1 MTPRATARLQFHAGF
16 TLDDAVGVVP
26 YLSRLGI
33 SHLYA
38 SPITTARRGS
48 THGYD
53 VVDPTR
59 INPELGGE
67 PALGRLSEALQQ
79 HGMGLVLDI
88 VPNHMAVG
96 GSDNPWWLD
105 VLEHGRASPYAH
117 WFDIEW
123 QPIEPGLAGKM
134 LMPFLGGP
142 YGEIL
147 ESGELVL
154 RFDEGMGAFFVAY
167 HDHRF
172 PLSPESQR
180 DLAGDVTRALAA
192 HDPLLEDGR
201 RRLHALLERQH
212 YRLSSWRLASDALNW
227 RRFFDIT
234 GLAGFRVEVPA
245 AFEASHALILRLY
258 AAGVIDGVRID
269 HVDGLAHPR
278 GYCHKLRQ
286 RLRAARPG
294 AEPLIWVEKILAPE
308 EALPAAWLTDG
319 TSGYDFMDEVAAVL
333 HDPDGAEP
341 LGRVWAGISGSD
353 ADCATEVLAARRQI
367 LRESLGAEAT
377 LAALAFKR
385 TADASPRQRDFGLD
399 AIRRVLTELVVHV
412 ATYRPYLGAGAR
424 SATDTGLIRQA
435 IARARPELPSTDGA
449 LLEAFDAWL
458 GAEPISALPAAQRPA
473 RIAAQRRFQHLT
485 APLAAKSMEDTAF
498 YRYGRLLSRNEVG
511 ADPAIF
517 AITPERFHAAQVAR
531 AAALPRALLATA
543 THDHKR
549 GEDLRA
555 RLAVLSEMPGAWEY
569 ALRGWIAT
577 SSPPD
582 AAVAAMLL
590 QMMVGAWPLDLRTGD
605 AVRLHAFADRLAAWQ
620 RKALREAK
628 RRSRWTLPDEAYET
642 ACEAYLRRL
651 LTPGPVLADIAAFAE
666 RIAPAG
672 AVNSLS
678 QSLLRCTAPGVPD
691 LYQGTEFWDLS
702 LVDPDNRRPVD
713 WAAREVALDAAMSPA
728 SAIQHWQDGRVKQA
742 VIGMALRCRREV
754 ASLFAQGSYEPLEV
768 AGPRSAHVLGFRRQW
783 GDAEAIIVTT
793 RLPATL
799 LGRETRPWV
808 APSAWHGTTIR
819 LAADTAAG
827 WRDAMTGTMHAGR
840 DGGLAVAQLLSE
852 LPICLLMAEKP
863 A

>member
-16 TLDDAVGVVP
+16 TLDDAVAVVP
-26 YLSRLGI
+26 YLSGLGI
-33 SHLYA
+33 SHIYA

-59 INPELGGE
+59 VNPELGGE
-67 PALGRLSEALQQ
+67 PALGRLGEALQR

-96 GSDNPWWLD
+96 GGDNPWWLD
-105 VLEHGRASPYAH
+105 VLEHGRASPHAS
-117 WFDIEW
+117 WFDVEW

-134 LMPFLGGP
+134 LVPFLGGT
-142 YGEIL
+142 YGETL

-154 RFDEGMGAFFVAY
+154 RFDEGMGVFFVAY

-172 PLSPESQR
+172 RLSPESQR
-180 DLAGDVTRALAA
+180 DLTDDVATVLAM
-192 HDPLLEDGR
+192 HDPMREDGR
-201 RRLHALLERQH
+201 GRLHALLERQH

-245 AFEASHALILRLY
+245 AFEASHALILRLH
-258 AAGVIDGVRID
+258 ADGVIDGVRID
-269 HVDGLAHPR
+269 HVDGLADPR
-278 GYCHKLRQ
+278 GYCRKLRR

-294 AEPLIWVEKILAPE
+294 AEPLIWVEKILAPG

-333 HDPDGAEP
+333 HDPNGAEP
-341 LGRVWAGISGSD
+341 LGRIWAGMSGSS
-353 ADCATEVLAARRQI
+353 ADFATEVLAARRQI

-399 AIRRVLTELVVHV
+399 AIRRVLTELVVQV
-412 ATYRPYLGAGAR
+412 ATYRSYLGAGRR
-424 SATDTGLIRQA
+424 SAADTRLIRQA
-435 IARARPELPSTDGA
+435 IARARPDLPSTDGA

-458 GAEPISALPAAQRPA
+458 GAEPVSALPVVQRPA

-517 AITPERFHAAQVAR
+517 AITPERFHAAQAAR

-582 AAVAAMLL
+582 TAAAAMLL
-590 QMMVGAWPLDLRTGD
+590 QMMVGAWPLDLRMED
-605 AVRLHAFADRLAAWQ
+605 AAGLRAFADRLAAWQ

-651 LTPGPVLADIAAFAE
+651 LTAGPLLADIAAFAE

-672 AVNSLS
+672 AVNGLS
-678 QSLLRCTAPGVPD
+678 QCLLRCTAPGMPD

-702 LVDPDNRRPVD
+702 LVDPDNRRAVD
-713 WAAREVALDAAMSPA
+713 WAAREVALNAAMPPA
-728 SAIQHWQDGRVKQA
+728 SAMHHWRDGLVKQA
-742 VIGMALRCRREV
+742 VIGAALRCRREA
-754 ASLFAQGSYEPLEV
+754 ASLFAHGSYEPLTVE
-768 AGPRSAHVLGFRRQW
+768 GPRSAHVLGFRRRW

-793 RLPATL
+793 RLPAAL
-799 LGRETRPWV
+799 LGLETLPLV
-808 APSAWHGTTIR
+808 PTTAWHGTAIR
-819 LAADTAAG
+819 LADDAAAQ
-827 WRDAMTGTMHAGR
+827 WRDAMTGAMHAGQN
-840 DGGLAVAQLLSE
+840 GSLAVARLLSE
-852 LPICLLMAEKP
+852 LPVCLLMAETP

>member
-33 SHLYA
+33 SHIYA
-38 SPITTARRGS
+38 SPITTARCGS

-53 VVDPTR
+53 VADPTR
-59 INPELGGE
+59 VNPELGGE

-105 VLEHGRASPYAH
+105 VLEHGRASPYAD
-117 WFDIEW
+117 WFDVEW

-134 LMPFLGGP
+134 LVPFLGGP
-142 YGEIL
+142 YGEVL

-154 RFDEGMGAFFVAY
+154 RFDEGMGVFFVAY

-172 PLSPESQR
+172 PLSPESR
-180 DLAGDVTRALAA
+180 RHLRGDAASVLAT
-192 HDPLLEDGR
+192 HDPMQEGGR
-201 RRLHALLERQH
+201 RHLHALLERQH

-269 HVDGLAHPR
+269 HVDGLADPR
-278 GYCHKLRQ
+278 GYCRKLRR

-341 LGRVWAGISGSD
+341 LGRIWTDISGSD
-353 ADCATEVLAARRQI
+353 ADCATEVLDARRQI

-399 AIRRVLTELVVHV
+399 AIRRVLTELAVHV
-412 ATYRPYLGAGAR
+412 ATYRPYLGAGVR
-424 SATDTGLIRQA
+424 SAADTGLIRQA

-458 GAEPISALPAAQRPA
+458 GAEPVSALPAAQRPA

-511 ADPAIF
+511 ADPAIL
-517 AITPERFHAAQVAR
+517 AITPERFHAAQAAR
-531 AAALPRALLATA
+531 ATALPRALLATA

-569 ALRGWIAT
+569 ALRGWIAM
-577 SSPPD
+577 SPPPD
-582 AAVAAMLL
+582 AAAAAMLL

-605 AVRLHAFADRLAAWQ
+605 ATGLRVFADRLAAWQ

-651 LTPGPVLADIAAFAE
+651 LTPGLLLADIAAFAE

-672 AVNSLS
+672 AVNGLS

-702 LVDPDNRRPVD
+702 LVDPDNRRPVN
-713 WAAREVALDAAMSPA
+713 WAARELALDAAMPAA
-728 SAIQHWQDGRVKQA
+728 SAMQHWQDGRVKQA
-742 VIGMALRCRREV
+742 VIGAALRCRREA
-754 ASLFAQGSYEPLEV
+754 ASLFAQGSYEPLTV
-768 AGPRSAHVLGFRRQW
+768 AGPQSQHVLGFRRRW

-793 RLPATL
+793 RLPMTL
-799 LGRETRPWV
+799 LGREAHPV
-808 APSAWHGTTIR
+808 VPAPVWHGTAIR
-819 LAADTAAG
+819 LATDTAAG
-827 WRDAMTGTMHAGR
+827 WRDVMTGTMHAGQ
-840 DGGLAVAQLLSE
+840 DGSLAVAQLLSE
-852 LPICLLMAEKP
+852 LPVCLLMAEKP